1 MHSSLRK
8 WDSTARMEFMLR
20 LCLAAALSLAAISV
34 TGQSL
39 PEDLVHPLVGTANE
53 GQTYPATGVPFAMT
67 HWTPQ
72 TRAGEIKCVAP
83 YYFADTAIQG
93 FRGSHFLSGRKDF
106 SCRSGVPFR
115 SKQRT
120 CDSVLIQGGFDG

>member
-1 MHSSLRK
+1 MIFRIFLTLLAFVPVSRIIAQLRPV
-8 WDSTARMEFMLR
+8 DH
-20 LCLAAALSLAAISV
+20 
-34 TGQSL
+34 
-39 PEDLVHPLVGTANE
+39 VHPLVGTANE

-93 FRGSHFLSGRKDF
+93 FRGSHFLSG
-106 SCRSGVPFR
+106 SCVP
-115 SKQRT
+115 
-120 CDSVLIQGGFDG
+120 DYGSVTIMPSMAALKTSAVDGRPASIEAANMRLHTHTRWI